1 MPQAARDGIAAAALR
16 PIGWARSLLYL
27 LQGRSAVKPN
37 PHVMNA
43 RAIVGNVDAIE
54 TVSRRMAREVMIS
67 VVDTLVTETGA
78 SRPRIVKVLKQEALD
93 ANHPDK
99 LELIFDLIAALE
111 LGADSAFLRTR

>member
-1 MPQAARDGIAAAALR
+1 
-16 PIGWARSLLYL
+16 
-27 LQGRSAVKPN
+27 VKPN
-37 PHVMNA
+37 PHFPNA
-43 RAIVGNVDAIE
+43 RALAGNADAAE
-54 TVSRRMAREVMIS
+54 TVSRRMAREVMFS

-111 LGADSAFLRTR
+111 LGTDSAFLRTR

>member
-1 MPQAARDGIAAAALR
+1 M
-16 PIGWARSLLYL
+16 
-27 LQGRSAVKPN
+27 KPN
-37 PHVMNA
+37 PHFLNA
-43 RAIVGNVDAIE
+43 RALVGAVEADE

-78 SRPRIVKVLKQEALD
+78 SHQRIVKILKREAVD

-111 LGADSAFLRTR
+111 LGTDSAFLRTR